1 MLNNHELRLLA
12 NKLSEKILS
21 EESNGKCDINIYQF
35 SEYLE
40 HLYIHSDANIDN
52 FKNEIWVILKT
63 DPIFI
68 EHSENAQITEFLN
81 IIDWNGIIKA
91 ADIRLDFKSAL
102 EKVDHGYDLSG
113 ILHYGFNDE
122 DIHNLAIIHRDNPD
136 LREKIEDLLE
146 DCNFHTECNDFND
159 GNYSDYIPEEGLE
172 K

>member
-12 NKLSEKILS
+12 NRLSEKILS
-21 EESNGKCDINIYQF
+21 EENNGKCDINIYQF

-40 HLYIHSDANIDN
+40 YLYIHSDAEICNL
-52 FKNEIWVILKT
+52 KNEIWVILKS

-68 EHSENAQITEFLN
+68 EHSDNTQINEFLN
-81 IIDWNGIIKA
+81 SINWSSIIKT

-102 EKVDHGYDLSG
+102 ENVEHGYDLSE

-122 DIHNLAIIHRDNPD
+122 DIHNLAIIHKDNPE

-146 DCNFHTECNDFND
+146 DCNFHTECSDFND
-159 GNYSDYIPEEGLE
+159 GNYDDYIPEEGLI